1 MGHYSFT
8 DLRDQ
13 VLTWLHGRRFGI
25 LGDAYGSNSSL
36 AILDAVPIGS
46 SRSGPNAI
54 KAVAAGLAAAGSIAV
69 AGAAVGDNVEI
80 VVGLTVP
87 GDASASFEST
97 VTVAGHVQQTTGTNL
112 SANQYLFLVQPQS

>member
-1 MGHYSFT
+1 MAHYSFT

-25 LGDAYGSNSSL
+25 LGDAYGSGSSL

-54 KAVAAGLAAAGSIAV
+54 KVVATGLAAAGSVAV
-69 AGAAVGDNVEI
+69 AGAAVGDNVEM
-80 VVGLTVP
+80 VLDLTGVA
-87 GDASASFEST
+87 DVSADFETT
-97 VTVAGHVQQTTGTNL
+97 VSVAGHVQQT
-112 SANQYLFLVQPQS
+112 SANLATHQLLFFVQPQS